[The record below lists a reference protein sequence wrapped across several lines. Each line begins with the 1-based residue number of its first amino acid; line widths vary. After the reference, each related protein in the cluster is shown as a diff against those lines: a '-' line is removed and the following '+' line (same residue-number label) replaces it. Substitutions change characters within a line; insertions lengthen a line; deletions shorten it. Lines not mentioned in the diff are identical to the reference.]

1 MTRHGLILFIL
12 SILVLK
18 AMFLKAIFFFQNR
31 RIQRYK
37 NRLHIIISPI
47 SKMFGLVD

>member
-18 AMFLKAIFFFQNR
+18 AMFLKAIFFF
-31 RIQRYK
+31 RIGEYK
-37 NRLHIIISPI
+37 DIRTGYI
-47 SKMFGLVD
+47 

>member
-18 AMFLKAIFFFQNR
+18 AMFLKAIFFFF
-31 RIQRYK
+31 RIGEYK
-37 NRLHIIISPI
+37 DIRTGYI
-47 SKMFGLVD
+47 